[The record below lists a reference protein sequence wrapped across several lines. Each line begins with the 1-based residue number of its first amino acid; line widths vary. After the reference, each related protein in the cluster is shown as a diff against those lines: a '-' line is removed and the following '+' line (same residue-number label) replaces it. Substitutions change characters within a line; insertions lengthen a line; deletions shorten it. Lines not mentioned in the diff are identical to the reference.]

1 LSPDKKVSYWA
12 DSPQS
17 ARAELKYHDPGND
30 LLTFWAYDDAT
41 STFLTLAIRESLI
54 IIDGREKGLND
65 ILDKVE
71 TGKHLTERE
80 KEIIRIIV
88 EQNPDCLVYEA
99 FASVLISFIFS
110 NHIFLK
116 NYRK

>member
-1 LSPDKKVSYWA
+1 
-12 DSPQS
+12 
-17 ARAELKYHDPGND
+17 
-30 LLTFWAYDDAT
+30 
-41 STFLTLAIRESLI
+41 
-54 IIDGREKGLND
+54 
-65 ILDKVE
+65 LDKVE
-71 TGKHLTERE
+71 TGKDLTERE
-80 KEIIRIIV
+80 KEIIQIIV